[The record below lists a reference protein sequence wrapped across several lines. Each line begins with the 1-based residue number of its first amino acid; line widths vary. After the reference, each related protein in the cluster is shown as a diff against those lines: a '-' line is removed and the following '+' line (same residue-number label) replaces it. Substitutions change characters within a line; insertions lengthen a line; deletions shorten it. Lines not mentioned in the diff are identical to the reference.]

1 MDEQGTGGKE
11 LNLEKLSEVFYRV
24 LGPMNELAQLK
35 KDMSFMVPGSQFSPA
50 FKNHTWDGRVS
61 FFDARRRTIPAGLYP
76 MVYKICKE
84 RNFDLRVDDF
94 VKADQINDPKPDTEA
109 FIKSL
114 NLPFAPREYQIQQFE
129 KAITHRR
136 GVICS
141 PTGSGK
147 SLVIYLCV
155 RWLLEN
161 MSGKILLVVPT
172 VSLVEQMWS
181 DFKDYGWTDVDEYG
195 EQLYSGKEPTFK
207 KRFLLTTYQSIMKKD
222 MDFFESYTTLMN
234 DEAHSVKSAMLMKI
248 AKMCQNAR
256 YRLGFTATVPNE
268 PIDYLNIYGM
278 LGWKIYDLKSYELI
292 DQGYLSRIKVVN
304 LFLEYSEATRKR
316 GSGRSYAEEVNL
328 LEDSDE
334 RLQGFAYILDNLPET
349 QNTLILVNHIRHLKK
364 MQKWLEETYK
374 DKFKIHVIQGA
385 TDPIAREGIRQGME
399 NEKGSVLLATYGT
412 MSTGINIKRIHHI
425 IFGASSKSPI
435 RVLQSIGRGLRL
447 HESKDK
453 LILWDVVD
461 DLSTKTKRG
470 NLKLNYMMKHW
481 NERFTEIYGP
491 QKFECL
497 KKTLNLNVET
507 EENANAQA
515 DK

>member
-1 MDEQGTGGKE
+1 M
-11 LNLEKLSEVFYRV
+11 NLEKLNEVLYRV
-24 LGPMNELAQLK
+24 SGPYTELSQLK
-35 KDMSFMVPGSQFSPA
+35 KDLSFFVPGSQFSPA
-50 FKNHTWDGRVS
+50 FKNHMWDGKIS
-61 FFDARRRTIPAGLYP
+61 FLDGRHRTVPAGLYP
-76 MVYKICKE
+76 LIYKTCQEMKY
-84 RNFDLRVDDF
+84 DLRVDEG
-94 VKADQINDPKPDTEA
+94 VKADQTQDPAPDTEG
-109 FIKSL
+109 FLKTL
-114 NLPFAPREYQIQQFE
+114 NLPFEPRDYQTKQFE

-147 SLVIYLCV
+147 SLVIYMVV

-161 MSGKILLVVPT
+161 TSGKILLVVPT
-172 VSLVEQMWS
+172 VSLVEQMWN
-181 DFKDYGWTDVDEYG
+181 DFKDYGWSDIDEHG
-195 EQLYSGKEPTFK
+195 EQLYAGKSPTFK
-207 KRFLLTTYQSIMKKD
+207 KRLLLTTYQSIMKRD
-222 MDFFESYTTLMN
+222 MDFFEPYTSLLN

-248 AKMCQNAR
+248 AKMCVNAR
-256 YRLGFTATVPNE
+256 YRIGFTATVPTE
-268 PIDYLNIYGM
+268 TIDYLNIFGV

-292 DQGYLSRIKVVN
+292 GQGYLSQIKVVN
-304 LFLEYSEATRKR
+304 MFLEYPEATRKR
-316 GSGRSYAEEVNL
+316 GSNRSYAEEVNL
-328 LEDSDE
+328 LEESDE
-334 RLQGFAYILDNLPET
+334 RLQGFAYILDNLSAT
-349 QNTLILVNHIRHLKK
+349 QNTLILVNHIKHLEK
-364 MQKWLEETYK
+364 MEKWLEERYK
-374 DKFKIHVIQGA
+374 EKYKIHVIQGA

-425 IFGASSKSPI
+425 IFGASSKSHI

-453 LILWDVVD
+453 LILWDIVD

-497 KKTLNLNVET
+497 KKTIMINPLNE
-507 EENANAQA
+507 
-515 DK
+515 